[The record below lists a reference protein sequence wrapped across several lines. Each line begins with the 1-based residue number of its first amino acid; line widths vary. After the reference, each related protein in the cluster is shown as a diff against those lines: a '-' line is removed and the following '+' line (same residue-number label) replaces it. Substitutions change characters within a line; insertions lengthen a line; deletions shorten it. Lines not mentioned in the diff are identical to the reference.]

1 MTDGT
6 RRVIGDAPI
15 LLTPGP
21 LTTSATVKQAMLRDW
36 GSRDAAFIALNQR
49 IRERLLALAQ
59 AADSHVCVPVQG
71 SGTFAVEA
79 TIGTLVPRDGRL
91 LVLVNGAYGRRMVRI
106 AEVAGRSVTSLNWSE
121 DEVVD
126 AQALDRAL
134 VAEPAISHVAVVHC
148 ETTSGILNPLQDVA
162 DVCARHQRP
171 LLIDAMSSFG
181 ALPIDVRATPFVAVM
196 ASANKCLEGVPGVG
210 FALIRREALTAA
222 KGNAPSL
229 SLDLY
234 DQWQGLEANGQW
246 RFTPPTHV
254 LAAFDQALNEHAAE
268 GGVAGRGARYRRNHQ
283 LLVEGMSALGFAMLV
298 PLPLQAPIIVTFL
311 MPADPRFVFAEFYD
325 RLREKGF
332 AIYPGKLTVA
342 ASFRIGCIGRIGE
355 AEIRAALAAIGETMG
370 EMGVASGAPA
380 ARGQTE
386 MSE

>member
-1 MTDGT
+1 M
-6 RRVIGDAPI
+6 REPI

-49 IRERLLALAQ
+49 IRQRLLDLAH
-59 AADSHVCVPVQG
+59 AAGSHVCVPVQG

-91 LVLVNGAYGRRMVRI
+91 LVLVNGAYGQRMVRI
-106 AEVAGRSVTSLNWSE
+106 AEVAGRAVTSLNWPE
-121 DEVVD
+121 DEAVD

-134 VAEPAISHVAVVHC
+134 VADSAISHVAVVHC

-181 ALPIDVRATPFVAVM
+181 ALPIDARVTPFVAVM

-210 FALIRREALTAA
+210 FALIRREALAAA

-254 LAAFDQALNEHAAE
+254 LAAFDQALDEHAAE
-268 GGVAGRGARYRRNHQ
+268 GEVVGRGARYRRNHQ

-298 PLPLQAPIIVTFL
+298 PPPLQAPIIVTFL

-325 RLREKGF
+325 RLRKKGF

-342 ASFRIGCIGRIGE
+342 ASFRIGCIGHIGE

-380 ARGQTE
+380 AQAQTE
-386 MSE
+386 RRA

>member
-1 MTDGT
+1 M
-6 RRVIGDAPI
+6 REPI

-36 GSRDAAFIALNQR
+36 GSRDAAFIALNRR

-79 TIGTLVPRDGRL
+79 TIGTLVPGDGRL
-91 LVLVNGAYGRRMVRI
+91 LVLINGAYGQRMVRI
-106 AEVAGRSVTSLNWSE
+106 AEVAGRAVTSLSWAE
-121 DEVVD
+121 DEAVD
-126 AQALDRAL
+126 AQALDQAL
-134 VAEPAISHVAVVHC
+134 AADPLISHVAVVHC

-162 DVCARHQRP
+162 DVCARHRRS

-181 ALPIDVRATPFVAVM
+181 ALPIDARQTPFAAVM

-210 FALIRREALTAA
+210 FALIRREALEAA
-222 KGNAPSL
+222 RNNAPSL

-254 LAAFDQALNEHAAE
+254 LAAFDQALDEHAAE

-283 LLVEGMSALGFAMLV
+283 LLIEGMSALGFAMLV
-298 PLPLQAPIIVTFL
+298 PPPLQAPIIVTFL

-380 ARGQTE
+380 PRGETE
-386 MSE
+386 RHE